1 MVIHIKR
8 KRTPN
13 KTFSSAEYL
22 NFCWLSYSWGCVYN
36 GWQQTTSSIYL
47 LPTFGCST
55 SITLDTWRPGS
66 LTRGLHVFSPLIEE
80 RKADL
85 KKKIALSFHRVS
97 LSACL
102 WTPHG
107 SEASVKYLC
116 LAVHFI
122 DSGCKIEKRIIKFG
136 IFQSS
141 RTNLDRMIHFKEDC
155 ALDSDSGPFNVM
167 WEAI

>member
-1 MVIHIKR
+1 MIILHGYPLSIVEHEEMRCFVKSLNPGFNMASCTDIEE
-8 KRTPN
+8 
-13 KTFSSAEYL
+13 FSTIL
-22 NFCWLSYSWGCVYN
+22 F
-36 GWQQTTSSIYL
+36 Q
-47 LPTFGCST
+47 
-55 SITLDTWRPGS
+55 
-66 LTRGLHVFSPLIEE
+66 E

-122 DSGCKIEKRIIKFG
+122 DSGCKIEKRKIKFG

>member
-1 MVIHIKR
+1 MIILHGYPLSIVEHEEMRCFVKSLNPGFNMASCTDIEE
-8 KRTPN
+8 
-13 KTFSSAEYL
+13 FSTIL
-22 NFCWLSYSWGCVYN
+22 F
-36 GWQQTTSSIYL
+36 Q
-47 LPTFGCST
+47 
-55 SITLDTWRPGS
+55 
-66 LTRGLHVFSPLIEE
+66 E

-122 DSGCKIEKRIIKFG
+122 DSGCKLKR
-136 IFQSS
+136 
-141 RTNLDRMIHFKEDC
+141 E
-155 ALDSDSGPFNVM
+155 
-167 WEAI
+167 